1 MILSAE
7 QEFSSGQNLT
17 ASGASTNTIDLGAP
31 GTVLGAPAALV
42 RDVGKG
48 HPVPLVVQLSAAAA
62 GTSPTIAVTM
72 QMDTTSAF
80 STATTVASSGTI
92 AGGAAGQR
100 IPLHWLVEGIT
111 ERFLRLYYTLA
122 GTSPDYTLDAFITF
136 ADQTNDGY

>member
-31 GTVLGAPAALV
+31 GTAKGAPTALV

-48 HPVPLVVQLSAAAA
+48 RPVPLVVQLAAAA
-62 GTSPTIAVTM
+62 SGTNPTITVTI

-80 STATTVASSGTI
+80 SSATTVASSPTI
-92 AGGAAGQR
+92 SDGSAGQR

-111 ERFLRLYYTLA
+111 ERYLRLYYTLA
-122 GTSPDYTLDAFITF
+122 GTSPDYTVDAFIAF